1 MISFLITVGRFLK
14 SLSKGFKEPE
24 FRGLFFFVIILLISG
39 TFFYSQVEHWKLL
52 DALYFS
58 VTTLTTVG
66 SNMAPHTDLGKVF
79 TIVYI
84 FVGLGSVAGLITSL
98 ARHSRDQHPDIDKLT
113 EQLTRKR

>member
-1 MISFLITVGRFLK
+1 MISLVITIWRFLK
-14 SLSKGFKEPE
+14 SLSNGLKEPE
-24 FRGLFFFVIILLISG
+24 FRGLFFFVIILLVTG
-39 TFFYSQVEHWKLL
+39 TIFYSQVEHWKLL

-66 SNMAPHTDLGKVF
+66 SSMEPHTNLGKIF
-79 TIVYI
+79 TIIYI

-98 ARHSRDQHPDIDKLT
+98 ARHSRDQHPDIDKLS